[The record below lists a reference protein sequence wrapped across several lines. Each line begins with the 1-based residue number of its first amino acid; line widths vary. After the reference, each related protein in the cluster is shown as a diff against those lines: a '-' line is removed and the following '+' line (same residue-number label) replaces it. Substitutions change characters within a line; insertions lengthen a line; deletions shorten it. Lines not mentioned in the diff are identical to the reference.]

1 MASINTIARAGMNG
15 PYSRPGRSANDFSAL
30 KKLPILF
37 ASLLAAVC
45 QAMPLLFDRAAS
57 LRAVGIGM
65 VSDAAS
71 WGDRLSVA
79 AFSLGGLGLVDTL
92 RFVTGILSWFV
103 GFLIL
108 FLGAS
113 LLRGRL
119 RTPAF
124 ILAGIACLA
133 ASAWGIGKTL
143 SSAARQIKTPELL
156 APLALV
162 EAAKSQGGRLF
173 INAST
178 LPLVAPFAKNLIDPA
193 LSLRQ
198 ISELGLFPEKWRT
211 EDRSKPFA
219 AVLLGGS
226 LSDAS
231 PLLAHLMDSPDWFI
245 ARIDNQGLLFLRGE
259 KPDQAASQIPDF
271 ASPHDRA
278 LYLAQYALNLDAAGF
293 KTLAATTMEEAM
305 NLAEKDYEV
314 LFRAASLASSQSR
327 WERAR
332 KLATAAT
339 QARPGAYEGEY
350 LLALAL
356 LETRAVDKSFD
367 LTSALLRKYPDDSN
381 VLLLH
386 ARAARALHDYSAET
400 TTLEHLLHLAEK
412 NHASTARIHIHLAQA
427 WAQRGFPDQSLQN
440 YRAAL
445 AEGLTALEE
454 KDVREAISTIEKN
467 RLPTQPR

>member
-1 MASINTIARAGMNG
+1 MNG
-15 PYSRPGRSANDFSAL
+15 AYSRPGRSANDFSAL

-45 QAMPLLFDRAAS
+45 QALPLLFDRAAS
-57 LRAVGIGM
+57 LRAVGTGL
-65 VSDAAS
+65 VSDAAP
-71 WGDRLSVA
+71 WGDRLSAA
-79 AFSLGGLGLVDTL
+79 AFSLGGPGLVDAL
-92 RFVTGILSWFV
+92 RFVTGILPWFV
-103 GFLIL
+103 GFLLL

-156 APLALV
+156 APLALL
-162 EAAKSQGGRLF
+162 EAAKSREGRLF
-173 INAST
+173 INASA
-178 LPLVAPFAKNLIDPA
+178 LPSAAPFGGNLIDHS

-198 ISELGLFPEKWRT
+198 ISELGLSPGKWRT
-211 EDRSKPFA
+211 EDRSNPFS

-231 PLLAHLMDSPDWFI
+231 PLLAHLRDSPDWFI

-259 KPDQAASQIPDF
+259 TPDQAASQIPDF
-271 ASPHDRA
+271 ASPRDRA

-293 KTLAATTMEEAM
+293 QTLASTTMDEAM

-314 LFRAASLASSQSR
+314 LFRAASLAASQSR

-339 QARPGAYEGEY
+339 QARPGAYEGDY

-356 LETRAVDKSFD
+356 FETRAVEKSFD

-381 VLLLH
+381 MLLLH

-412 NHASTARIHIHLAQA
+412 NRAPTARIHIHLAQA
-427 WAQRGFPDQSLQN
+427 WAQRGFPDQSLQH

-445 AEGLTALEE
+445 AEGLPPREE
-454 KDVREAISTIEKN
+454 KDVREAIATIEKN
-467 RLPTQPR
+467 RLPTQPLR